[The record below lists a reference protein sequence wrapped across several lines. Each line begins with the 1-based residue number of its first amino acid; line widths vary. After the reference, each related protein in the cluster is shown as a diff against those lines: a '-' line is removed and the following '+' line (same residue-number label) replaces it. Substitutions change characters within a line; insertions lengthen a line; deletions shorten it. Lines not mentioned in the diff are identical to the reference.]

1 VKKLLFSAV
10 LLVGLAALIAP
21 PVAFAQEEKPFTLH
35 GEVRTRLE
43 YTDNASDFQ
52 DSGTNTTP
60 GAGTGQFDDQG
71 NFWPYRVRIAAEGH
85 FTKNITAWIEF
96 QNAGVFGGDI
106 FGPTKTGTF
115 SGLAVGSA
123 VELYQGNITLNKLW
137 SDHFSLTIGR
147 QELVKGNELQLGDL
161 DFYSG
166 LSHDGVVANWDL
178 KKVDITG
185 WYTRPFEG
193 SVFHGDNFLPP
204 DQVVVNAN
212 PATTHFWGAYVTWDI
227 HKEMPLELYFMEQRD
242 RAFGPDTPNTV
253 DMVGARFSHNNTTSK
268 GLVWNAEY
276 AKEFGKISDLT
287 PVTVASVFEP
297 GADISGS
304 VAEAMLGWNFKGKK
318 MTHQFFGKFEM
329 ASGNKSENAVL
340 DSKDEGFHPFYTDFH
355 NRLGRGDWF
364 QLTGAF
370 PTALGSATVAGTGG
384 GATTLGSGIKA
395 FSVGYQGWTERHGW
409 GAAYWDYSLDQSSE
423 FATGSEDK
431 LGTAIDLWYD
441 FNYSKNLTFEASVSQ
456 LSTDNAL
463 TGPTGPSDSVMRVY
477 GNARLRF

>member
-1 VKKLLFSAV
+1 MKKLLFSAV
-10 LLVGLAALIAP
+10 LLAGLAVLIAP

-43 YTDNASDFQ
+43 YSDNASDLTN
-52 DSGTNTTP
+52 SGTDP
-60 GAGTGQFDDQG
+60 GLGSNDDQG

-96 QNAGVFGGDI
+96 QNAGVFGGDV

-115 SGLAVGSA
+115 SGLALGSA

-137 SDHFSLTIGR
+137 SDHFSLTLGR

-193 SVFHGDNFLPP
+193 STFHGDNFLPP
-204 DQVVVNAN
+204 DQVVVGNN

-227 HKEMPLELYFMEQRD
+227 AKEMPLELYFMEQRD
-242 RAFGPDTPNTV
+242 RAFGPDTPNTI
-253 DMVGARFSHNNTTSK
+253 DMVGARFSHNNTTK
-268 GLVWNAEY
+268 GGAVWNAEY
-276 AKEFGKISDLT
+276 AQEFGKISDLT
-287 PVTVASVFEP
+287 PVSGASTFEP
-297 GADISGS
+297 GAKISGS
-304 VAEAMLGWNFKGKK
+304 VAEAMFGWNFKGKK
-318 MTHQFFGKFEM
+318 MTHQFFGKYEF
-329 ASGNKSENAVL
+329 ASGNKTENAAL

-364 QLTGAF
+364 HLTGAY
-370 PTALGSATVAGTGG
+370 PTALGSTAGLGSAL
-384 GATTLGSGIKA
+384 GAGGSGISA
-395 FSVGYQGWTERHGW
+395 WSVGYQGWTERHGW
-409 GAAYWDYSLDQSSE
+409 GAAYWDYSLDQK
-423 FATGSEDK
+423 EDFGAAGTESK
-431 LGTAIDLWYD
+431 LGTAIDAWYD

-456 LSTDNAL
+456 LSVGDAL
-463 TGPTGPSDSVMRVY
+463 SGPGGPNDSVKRFY

>member
-1 VKKLLFSAV
+1 
-10 LLVGLAALIAP
+10 
-21 PVAFAQEEKPFTLH
+21 
-35 GEVRTRLE
+35 
-43 YTDNASDFQ
+43 
-52 DSGTNTTP
+52 
-60 GAGTGQFDDQG
+60 
-71 NFWPYRVRIAAEGH
+71 VRIAAEGH

-96 QNAGVFGGDI
+96 QNAGVFGGDV

-137 SDHFSLTIGR
+137 SDHFSLTLGR

>member
-10 LLVGLAALIAP
+10 LFAGLVALIAP
-21 PVAFAQEEKPFTLH
+21 PVAFAQEEKPFTIH

-43 YTDNASDFQ
+43 YSDNASDLS
-52 DSGTNTTP
+52 DSNSGPADGLLGTN
-60 GAGTGQFDDQG
+60 DDQG

-96 QNAGVFGGDI
+96 QNAGVFGGDV

-115 SGLAVGSA
+115 NGLAIGSG

-147 QELVKGNELQLGDL
+147 QELVKGNELHLGDL

-204 DQVVVNAN
+204 DQVVLSAD
-212 PATTHFWGAYVTWDI
+212 PATTHFWGAYVTFDI
-227 HKEMPLELYFMEQRD
+227 HKDMPLELYFMEQRN
-242 RAFGPDTPNTV
+242 RAFGADTPTTV
-253 DMVGARFSHNNTTSK
+253 DMVGARFSHNNTTDK
-268 GLVWNAEY
+268 GAVWNAEY
-276 AKEFGKISDLT
+276 AQEFGKISDLST
-287 PVTVASVFEP
+287 PTVFES

-304 VAEAMLGWNFKGKK
+304 VAEAMFGWNFKVKK
-318 MTHQFFGKFEM
+318 VIHQPYGKFEL
-329 ASGNKSENAVL
+329 ASGNKTDTDATPG
-340 DSKDEGFHPFYTDFH
+340 DKKDEGFRPFYTDFH

-364 QLTGAF
+364 HLTGGF
-370 PTALGSATVAGTGG
+370 PTALGGGAPAGGVGG
-384 GATTLGSGIKA
+384 GGIQA
-395 FSVGYQGWTERHGW
+395 FSVGYQGWTERHTW
-409 GAAYWDYSLDQSSE
+409 GAAYWDYSLDQSID
-423 FATGSEDK
+423 FGPGVGTEDK
-431 LGTAIDLWYD
+431 LGTAIDLWYG

-456 LSTDNAL
+456 FSPDDALS
-463 TGPTGPSDSVMRVY
+463 GPAGPDDAVMRVY

>member
-1 VKKLLFSAV
+1 V
-10 LLVGLAALIAP
+10 
-21 PVAFAQEEKPFTLH
+21 
-35 GEVRTRLE
+35 
-43 YTDNASDFQ
+43 
-52 DSGTNTTP
+52 
-60 GAGTGQFDDQG
+60 
-71 NFWPYRVRIAAEGH
+71 
-85 FTKNITAWIEF
+85 
-96 QNAGVFGGDI
+96 

-115 SGLAVGSA
+115 NGLGIGSG

-137 SDHFSLTIGR
+137 SDHFSLTLGR